1 VETYISII
9 IPNYNGSATIGR
21 CLAAASSSRYA
32 PFEIVVVDDSS
43 TDDSAEIIGRYPCR
57 LIRLNKRSGASS
69 ARNAGA
75 RNSTGGI
82 LFFIDSDCLIQV
94 DTLAILK
101 TAFDRHDRSTTV
113 LGGTYTALPDDNDFF
128 STFQSIFV
136 SYFETKEREP
146 DYLATHALAI
156 DSAVFKKSGGFSE
169 DFFPI
174 LEDVEFSH
182 RLRRAG
188 YRLVMDPRILVR
200 HVFRFTL
207 LKSLRNAFRK
217 SMFWTLY
224 SLRAGDLLSDSGTAS
239 RELKING
246 LSFVLIISFVAV
258 FLFSRERLLLLL
270 VPLTCLINA
279 AVNSGL
285 VSAFSRAR
293 GSFFALVATAYYV
306 LLYPLPVLA
315 GAIVAVMRH
324 FLRGV
329 RI

>member
-1 VETYISII
+1 
-9 IPNYNGSATIGR
+9 
-21 CLAAASSSRYA
+21 
-32 PFEIVVVDDSS
+32 
-43 TDDSAEIIGRYPCR
+43 
-57 LIRLNKRSGASS
+57 
-69 ARNAGA
+69 
-75 RNSTGGI
+75 
-82 LFFIDSDCLIQV
+82 
-94 DTLAILK
+94 
-101 TAFDRHDRSTTV
+101 
-113 LGGTYTALPDDNDFF
+113 
-128 STFQSIFV
+128 
-136 SYFETKEREP
+136 
-146 DYLATHALAI
+146 
-156 DSAVFKKSGGFSE
+156 
-169 DFFPI
+169 
-174 LEDVEFSH
+174 
-182 RLRRAG
+182 
-188 YRLVMDPRILVR
+188 MDPRILVR

-279 AVNSGL
+279 AVNRGL